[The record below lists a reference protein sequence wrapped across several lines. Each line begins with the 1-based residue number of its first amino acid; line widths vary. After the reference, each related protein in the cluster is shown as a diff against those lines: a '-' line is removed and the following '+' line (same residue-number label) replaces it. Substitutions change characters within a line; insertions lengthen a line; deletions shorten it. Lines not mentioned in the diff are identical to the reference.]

1 MKTHA
6 PCVPLIVGLMAA
18 ALGCTGGNMPRRFD
32 VTGTVTLNGQ
42 PLPEG
47 SVRFQPTGTG
57 GRPEGASIRDGRFSL
72 QAVEG
77 SYHVVISVPRPVE
90 PKRVLKD
97 MGPSFVEALP
107 ARYNT
112 ATTLTA
118 DVKPEGPNDF
128 LFELH
133 AGP

>member
-6 PCVPLIVGLMAA
+6 QRAALILGLLAA
-18 ALGCTGGNMPRRFD
+18 AGGCTGGDAPRRFD

-42 PLPEG
+42 PLPAG
-47 SVRFQPTGTG
+47 SIRFQPTGAS

-72 QAVEG
+72 QAAEG
-77 SYHVVISVPRPVE
+77 SYQVAVSATRAVE
-90 PKRVLKD
+90 PKGALKD
-97 MGPSFVEALP
+97 MGPTFVEILP
-107 ARYNT
+107 TRYNT

-118 DVKPEGPNDF
+118 DVKPAGPNDF
-128 LFELH
+128 TFALR